1 MCTLY
6 IRGQSQTD
14 AGAKTEFANI
24 RENRDEGLL
33 NDFVKSLRNGQK
45 PKEQE
50 TLSNTNHEADAKAGK
65 DLGVMSM
72 STRWDSG
79 IIVWRADGQMQ
90 VLKEGNDGVYVVDP
104 NQKDCPVVLRYRDI
118 MFAEHYKGSAIGVKS
133 RVPRA
138 ALGAAIGGMPGAVWL
153 GLGGGA
159 GKGEWKLRIKENGD
173 GEDNIYS
180 CRNQYDAKK
189 MEKRISK
196 HAHRRQPGEQQPAP
210 RPSKRNVPPE
220 PPAGYT
226 G

>member
-1 MCTLY
+1 M
-6 IRGQSQTD
+6 
-14 AGAKTEFANI
+14 
-24 RENRDEGLL
+24 L
-33 NDFVKSLRNGQK
+33 NDFVKNLRNGQK

-50 TLSNTNHEADAKAGK
+50 ALSNTNHAADAKARK
-65 DLGVMSM
+65 DLWVMM
-72 STRWDSG
+72 SSKWDSG
-79 IIVWRADGQMQ
+79 IIVWRADRQIR

-104 NQKDCPVVLRYRDI
+104 NQKGCPVVLRYRDI
-118 MFAEHYKGSAIGVKS
+118 MFAEHHKGSAIGVKS

-138 ALGAAIGGMPGAVWL
+138 ALGAVIGGMPGAVWL
-153 GLGGGA
+153 GLGGSA

-196 HAHRRQPGEQQPAP
+196 HAHRRQPGEQQPAL
-210 RPSKRNVPPE
+210 RTSKRNVLPE
-220 PPAGYT
+220 PPVGYT

>member
-1 MCTLY
+1 M
-6 IRGQSQTD
+6 R
-14 AGAKTEFANI
+14 K
-24 RENRDEGLL
+24 
-33 NDFVKSLRNGQK
+33 
-45 PKEQE
+45 QE
-50 TLSNTNHEADAKAGK
+50 KMG
-65 DLGVMSM
+65 GVMKM
-72 STRWDSG
+72 SSKWDSG

-104 NQKDCPVVLRYRDI
+104 SQKGCPVVLQYHDI
-118 MFAEHYKGSAIGVKS
+118 MFVEHYKGSAIGAKS

-153 GLGGGA
+153 GLSGSA

-196 HAHRRQPGEQQPAP
+196 HAHRHQPGEQPSAP
-210 RPSKRNVPPE
+210 QPSKRNVLPE
-220 PPAGYT
+220 SPVGYT

>member
-1 MCTLY
+1 M
-6 IRGQSQTD
+6 
-14 AGAKTEFANI
+14 
-24 RENRDEGLL
+24 L
-33 NDFVKSLRNGQK
+33 NDFVKNLRNGQK

-50 TLSNTNHEADAKAGK
+50 TLSNTDHEADTKAGK
-65 DLGVMSM
+65 DFFWGGVMSM
-72 STRWDSG
+72 SSRWDSG

-104 NQKDCPVVLRYRDI
+104 NQKGCPVVLRYRDI
-118 MFAEHYKGSAIGVKS
+118 MFAEHYKGSAIGAKS

-153 GLGGGA
+153 GLSGSA
-159 GKGEWKLRIKENGD
+159 GKGEWKLQIKENGD

-180 CRNQYDAKK
+180 CRNQYYAKK